1 MKFFTYLCA
10 LLFMASCTSSTQNKA
25 LVLYYSQTGTTQAVA
40 EEIQRLTG
48 ADIER
53 FDVVEAYNGSYAETI
68 QRCQAEMQ
76 NGTLP
81 QVKPIEADL
90 SKYDIIY
97 LGYPIWFGTC
107 ARPALALLDTYDF
120 SGKKIVPFCTF
131 GSGGLVESTAD
142 IRKQLHDAEV
152 ADGYGVRTARVASA
166 PEEVARFLVLNGYIE
181 GEVEAYPDYSEQ
193 APVSDEEKAI
203 FEAACSSY
211 QFPLGTPVTVGSRTT
226 PKGVDYRFVATSQGM
241 DGATSESIVL
251 VTVQAGQAPEFTQ
264 VIRK

>member
-1 MKFFTYLCA
+1 MKFVNYLLA
-10 LLFMASCTSSTQNKA
+10 LLFMASCTSTTQNKA

-76 NGTLP
+76 SGVLP
-81 QVKPIEADL
+81 EVKPLEADL
-90 SKYDIIY
+90 SKYDVIY

-107 ARPALALLDTYDF
+107 ARPALALLDSYDF

-131 GSGGLVESTAD
+131 GSGGLVESTAA
-142 IRKQLHDAEV
+142 IREQLPNAEV
-152 ADGYGVRTARVASA
+152 AEGYGVRTARVASA
-166 PEEVARFLVLNGYIE
+166 PEEVKRFLTLNGYIA
-181 GEVEAYPDYSEQ
+181 GEVEAYPEYSEQ
-193 APVSDEEKAI
+193 APVTDEDKAI

-211 QFPLGTPVTVGSRTT
+211 QFPLGTPVTVASRTT
-226 PKGVDYRFVATSQGM
+226 PKGVDYCFVATSQGAN
-241 DGATSESIVL
+241 GTTSESIVW
-251 VTVQAGQAPEFTQ
+251 VTVEEGKTPEFTL
-264 VIRK
+264 VTR